1 MSLDWEATVSELA
14 EDHRSPSSALATRAA
29 EVLSEVASD
38 DPEMLAEAA
47 RAVVQAQPSM
57 AAVANVANVA
67 LRVVETLGLASVSK
81 ALESLQEGITADL
94 RDAAAAIRERV
105 DAPVRVVTTSASA
118 GVVETIQ
125 VLRRANLLRGVVCG
139 ESRPLLEGTALARWF
154 VEQGVE
160 TTLVS
165 DAGLCE
171 QLTADSIFLVG
182 ADAILPRAVVNKLGT
197 RVYATWA
204 QLAGVPRFVV
214 ASRDKIFPAELAPR
228 FSNPQRPR
236 EELLRDPPAALH
248 VVNRAFDLTPRE
260 IWSEIFVGRHPAAVA
275 EGRGDHAL
283 ARGLLQLVSD
293 SA

>member
-1 MSLDWEATVSELA
+1 LA
-14 EDHRSPSSALATRAA
+14 EDHRSPSSALAARAA
-29 EVLSEVASD
+29 EVLREVASD

-67 LRVVETLGLASVSK
+67 LRVVETLGLASVAK
-81 ALESLQEGITADL
+81 ALESLQEGIAADL
-94 RDAAAAIRERV
+94 RDAATAIRERV

-125 VLRRANLLRGVVCG
+125 SLRRADMLRDVVCA

-154 VEQGVE
+154 VEQGIE

-171 QLTADSIFLVG
+171 QLTPDSIFLVG
-182 ADAILPRAVVNKLGT
+182 ADAILPQAVVNKLGT

-204 QLAGVPRFVV
+204 QLAGVLRFVV
-214 ASRDKIFPAELAPR
+214 ASRDKIFPAELAPL

-236 EELLRDPPAALH
+236 EELLRDPPAALR

-260 IWSEIFVGRHPAAVA
+260 VWSEIFVGRQPAAVA